1 MASVEKRSSPVSTR
15 GGLSYSSDYFNT
27 SQVNGQ
33 AISRVYGIEAL
44 NLSYPLCTNSS
55 TGSEIPPF
63 RNSKV
68 PNQLHVKILTLDSAS
83 TSTVRNIANVDVF
96 EPHLDCEFATLE
108 TVNYASM
115 LFYADGIAVD
125 NNGQR
130 IDALPWVAGSEFDFD
145 ISVRVSS
152 PSCSRVTASG
162 KINSPVWTIFSE
174 GQHLDCSENDRRFV
188 IGIINSF
195 DEKAGNIS
203 NYPDFVDDSPG
214 SLGYLN
220 IGEALNITL
229 PGGDVTRFLDQ
240 KFLLD
245 SFEKLYLAVTVQLS
259 NAYLLQNSNK
269 TFEIAEVQKI
279 DRIQLRGPAFWMT
292 ETFILT
298 LVLICLS
305 LTRILRKGYVICDPG
320 PIAGTLGILTS
331 SPAFMKLLRGHGLSG
346 PRTLGRALRTLSF
359 QTKYDS
365 SGSNGAP
372 SFSIVPLCRTCATE
386 DAKRTFQARKS
397 TTPKWYVPFIM
408 QIHVRAFLV
417 LWAIA
422 LVASL
427 EIVYSVSYSGNG
439 LYTITEKP
447 YVEYS
452 LRYVPITVMLLFGTA
467 MGALDFEIK
476 TLEPFHRMRRGPV
489 SATISIDEHYLGRV
503 GVHALWTAVRRR
515 QWCTI
520 ATSIGMV
527 LSPFLTILAG
537 GLYYADA
544 ANDTTAMRLRQVDY
558 FEFDSFTNLDAM
570 NVQGD
575 GTMAANLVIN
585 DNMDLPDWTYQTFA
599 IPKLNHYIDPLPTRP
614 GSHLRVDVPAARPVA
629 NCTSVPV
636 ELLAL
641 DDSASFDFKFPS
653 LPPCGNNTRNT
664 TEYAHR
670 KIPKDTL
677 APVGEGF
684 FGKWIDRDGMD
695 YHCPEYLAL
704 IGHLS
709 RVADTT
715 TATNLTAL
723 HCSPYLERLDATVSL
738 TYPDLHTLRTTDGL
752 PTAAPTLDESRK
764 QPMIPLEIR
773 GLGTSILEPY
783 VAASEM
789 AALGNVDGFFGTLV
803 RNNASSLPDLIAA
816 ADPTALQSA
825 VERLYARTATQIVSA
840 NRNASTAASIYVA
853 TTAAAADLGRP
864 RNATLYQPNRL
875 RVRQNALP
883 THALAALLSATAL
896 CVAATFMMS
905 AKEVLP
911 KNPRSIAAVASLL
924 AGAAVLRRWPECRRG
939 EGFGLGFWRVGS
951 GAGGAGVGDGSG
963 EFERAG
969 GGGGTGV
976 WGFGDGTGGFGAGED
991 DRGEEAAMV
1000 ETGNDVKF
1008 RFGIDVGTP
1017 DEV

>member
-1 MASVEKRSSPVSTR
+1 MST
-15 GGLSYSSDYFNT
+15 F
-27 SQVNGQ
+27 
-33 AISRVYGIEAL
+33 
-44 NLSYPLCTNSS
+44 
-55 TGSEIPPF
+55 
-63 RNSKV
+63 
-68 PNQLHVKILTLDSAS
+68 
-83 TSTVRNIANVDVF
+83 
-96 EPHLDCEFATLE
+96 
-108 TVNYASM
+108 VNYASEIG
-115 LFYADGIAVD
+115 YAAGIAED
-125 NNGQR
+125 KNGQR
-130 IDALPWVAGSEFDFD
+130 VDTLPWVGGSEFDFE

-152 PSCSRVTASG
+152 PSCSSVTADG
-162 KINSPVWTIFSE
+162 KTKSPVWTIFSE
-174 GQHLDCSENDRRFV
+174 GQQLDCSENDRRFV

-195 DEKAGNIS
+195 DEKAGNFS
-203 NYPDFVDDSPG
+203 NYPPYRGAGPAVSYAWFRNVSSFLVCKPDYSLRELELSFNPLATSPADRSTLHTLNRVG
-214 SLGYLN
+214 DRKLGNLTGWNVFEGFSQSLSYLN
-220 IGEALNITL
+220 IAEALNITL
-229 PGGDVTRFLDQ
+229 LGGDVTRFLDQ
-240 KFLLD
+240 KVLLD
-245 SFEKLYLAVTVQLS
+245 SFEKLYFAVTVQLS

-269 TFEIAEVQKI
+269 TFEVAEVQTM
-279 DRIQLRGPAFWMT
+279 DRIQLRGPAFWLT

-320 PIAGTLGILTS
+320 PIAGTVGILTS

-346 PRTLGRALRTLSF
+346 PKTLGRALSTLSF
-359 QTKYDS
+359 QTKYDSS

-372 SFSIVPLCRTCATE
+372 SFSIVPLYRNCATA
-386 DAKRTFQARKS
+386 DAKRTFQTPKS

-417 LWAIA
+417 LCAVA

-489 SATISIDEHYLGRV
+489 SATMSIDEDYFGRI

-537 GLYYADA
+537 GLYYADVV
-544 ANDTTAMRLRQVDY
+544 NDTAATRLRQVDY

-614 GSHLRVDVPAARPVA
+614 GTHLRVDVPAARPVA

-641 DDSASFDFKFPS
+641 NDSASFDFYFPS
-653 LPPCGNNTRNT
+653 LPPCGNSTRNT

-670 KIPKDTL
+670 VFPKKTL
-677 APVGEGF
+677 APVGEGI
-684 FGKWIDRDGMD
+684 FGHWIDRDGWD
-695 YHCPEYLAL
+695 CHCPEYLAL

-709 RVADTT
+709 RVANIT

-738 TYPDLHTLRTTDGL
+738 TYPELHSLRTGTDG
-752 PTAAPTLDESRK
+752 PTLDESRK

-773 GLGTSILEPY
+773 GLGTSILAPY
-783 VAASEM
+783 VAPAEL

-803 RNNASSLPDLIAA
+803 LHGASSLSDLV
-816 ADPTALQSA
+816 ADPTPLQSA
-825 VERLYARTATQIVSA
+825 VQHLYARIATQIVSA
-840 NRNASTAASIYVA
+840 NRNANASTASVYADTESE
-853 TTAAAADLGRP
+853 DLGRP
-864 RNATLYQPNRL
+864 CNASLYQPNRL
-875 RVRQNALP
+875 RVRQSALS
-883 THALAALLSATAL
+883 THALAALLSATTL
-896 CVAATFMMS
+896 CVAASFAMRVR
-905 AKEVLP
+905 EVLP
-911 KNPRSIAAVASLL
+911 KNPRSIAAVASML
-924 AGAAVLRRWPECRRG
+924 AGASMLRRWPECRRG
-939 EGFGLGFWRVGS
+939 EGFGLGYWRD
-951 GAGGAGVGDGSG
+951 GAAAAGRAGEGDGG
-963 EFERAG
+963 HDGVVDAG
-969 GGGGTGV
+969 TVEAEGADDDGGTGT
-976 WGFGDGTGGFGAGED
+976 WGLNENETGGFVGAGDGAGED
-991 DRGEEAAMV
+991 GGGEEEDAMV
-1000 ETGNDVKF
+1000 KSGNVRF

-1017 DEV
+1017 DEM